1 MIFKIFLYL
10 YIPLYK
16 GFRNTL
22 PDPVHWNG
30 YLLVVHVQYKEGSG
44 FCFDLI
50 NIKSLIV
57 AEKIG

>member
-1 MIFKIFLYL
+1 M